1 MLFWF
6 VSNRFCN
13 STGEYLFLWS
23 ATFWCKC
30 CRAWF
35 KCKVSFQVWN
45 EHAVRTKSD
54 TRWDQMFQSVF
65 PSDWG
70 SSLNHAAVTKSESY
84 PNRDRNF
91 CRWAQNQISRYVMMP
106 NLNIDKIC
114 SKFYAATSWKRGSLK
129 LLKSQ
134 FPRFYCGNLN
144 WSFYSQGV
152 KLGNKKWLSIFSFG
166 FKADAI
172 IDANWHQTG
181 ILKHGHDMLFRVR
194 CTE

>member
-23 ATFWCKC
+23 VTFLVKC
-30 CRAWF
+30 CGAWF
-35 KCKVSFQVWN
+35 KCKVSFQFWN

-54 TRWDQMFQSVF
+54 TRWDQMCQSVF
-65 PSDWG
+65 PGDWG

-129 LLKSQ
+129 LLKS
-134 FPRFYCGNLN
+134 GNRDFSGFIGAIWIGNFTSKGLN
-144 WSFYSQGV
+144 FVIKKSCHIFLLV
-152 KLGNKKWLSIFSFG
+152 FKLTRLLTRI
-166 FKADAI
+166 
-172 IDANWHQTG
+172 G
-181 ILKHGHDMLFRVR
+181 IKREF
-194 CTE
+194 